1 MDGNKYI
8 EKCLSLLFTGEFSS
22 SEDGRARTIKS
33 RAQRTFRRRKQ
44 K

>member
-8 EKCLSLLFTGEFSS
+8 EKCLSLFFTGEFSS

-33 RAQRTFRRRKQ
+33 KAQRTFRRRRQ